1 MKLLTNY
8 DLVLTALT
16 YYKDTHTHTRT
27 LEHIHIYSY
36 FNLFVIFINILCIF
50 LSVLLLC

>member
-16 YYKDTHTHTRT
+16 YYKHTHSQTLTHT
-27 LEHIHIYSY
+27 LGEHIYTVILICLLYS
-36 FNLFVIFINILCIF
+36 
-50 LSVLLLC
+50 